1 MSQITT
7 TNVNNI
13 QFGILSSDDIE
24 KMSVCE
30 INKPTLAVEEG
41 SVYDP
46 RLGCVDNESLC
57 ETCNENIWKCTGH
70 VGHIKLQIPIILFF
84 KQTVN
89 MLKIFCFNCSRL
101 LCTEEELRLQNM
113 HGYEKILEYLSNK
126 ISFCGRC
133 MSPHPEIRFDITEYK
148 IIAQHKLKNDKTTR
162 QLTPV
167 KIKQIFD
174 NIPDE
179 DVAILGVDPTMFH
192 PRNLV
197 LYNFPVIPTCCRP
210 RMITPDNVSDDDLSI
225 SLVDII
231 KNNKILEKGYLSKE
245 KYEKTC
251 SDIKLRALTY
261 CDNSRGKAIHNT
273 NHKPMTGIKE
283 RITKKTGHV
292 RQNLMGKR
300 GDKTGRT
307 VVGPDTTLRLNEVA
321 IPEEMANILTIPEYV
336 TPFNIELLSEL
347 VNTPG
352 KASVVIKK
360 NGMRISIATATIKRG
375 TLLNH
380 GDIIERKKNTGFAG
394 GAAWQRS
401 CPPEG
406 SQSKEIVMK
415 HVVTNC
421 KMELKKDD
429 IVIRPTNNG
438 ESFKILPLILPE
450 KKILKLEI
458 GDKVERYLKDG
469 DYILLNRQPT
479 LHRNSMQGM
488 KVVVKPGRTIR
499 LNLSI
504 VTGYNMDFDGIY
516 YGL

>member
-1 MSQITT
+1 MSQIT
-7 TNVNNI
+7 NVNKI
-13 QFGILSSDDIE
+13 QFGILSSVDIE

-46 RLGCVDNESLC
+46 RLGCVDSDSLC

-70 VGHIKLQIPIILFF
+70 FGHIKLQIPIILFY
-84 KQTVN
+84 KQAVN

-101 LCTEEELRLQNM
+101 LCTKEELCLQNA
-113 HGYEKILEYLSNK
+113 HSYEKIIEYVTNK

-133 MSPHPEIRFDITEYK
+133 TSPHPEIRFDITENK
-148 IIAQHKLKNDKTTR
+148 IIAHHKLKNEKTTR
-162 QLTPV
+162 QLLPV

-179 DVAILGVDPTMFH
+179 DVAILGVDSKMFH

-197 LYNFPVIPTCCRP
+197 LENFPVIPTCCRP

-225 SLVDII
+225 SLVEII
-231 KNNKILEKGYLSKE
+231 KNNNILKNNNLGKINLSQE
-245 KYEKTC
+245 KYEKVC
-251 SDIKLRALTY
+251 SDIKFRTLTY

-292 RQNLMGKR
+292 RQHLMGKR
-300 GDKTGRT
+300 NDKTGRT
-307 VVGPDTTLRLNEVA
+307 VVGPDATLKLNEVA

-360 NGMRISIATATIKRG
+360 NGMRISIATAIIKRG

-380 GDIIERKKNTGFAG
+380 GDIIERKELKNGV
-394 GAAWQRS
+394 
-401 CPPEG
+401 E
-406 SQSKEIVMK
+406 KINK
-415 HVVTNC
+415 YVVTNC
-421 KMELKKDD
+421 KIELKKGD
-429 IVIRPTNNG
+429 VVKRPLNN
-438 ESFKILPLILPE
+438 ENQTFKILPVILPE
-450 KKILKLEI
+450 KKILKLQI
-458 GDKVERYLKDG
+458 GDRVERYLKDG

-488 KVVVKPGRTIR
+488 KVLIKPGRTIR

-504 VTGYNMDFDGIY
+504 VTGYNMDFDGPSWTSN
-516 YGL
+516 

>member
-1 MSQITT
+1 
-7 TNVNNI
+7 
-13 QFGILSSDDIE
+13 
-24 KMSVCE
+24 
-30 INKPTLAVEEG
+30 
-41 SVYDP
+41 
-46 RLGCVDNESLC
+46 
-57 ETCNENIWKCTGH
+57 
-70 VGHIKLQIPIILFF
+70 
-84 KQTVN
+84 
-89 MLKIFCFNCSRL
+89 
-101 LCTEEELRLQNM
+101 
-113 HGYEKILEYLSNK
+113 
-126 ISFCGRC
+126 
-133 MSPHPEIRFDITEYK
+133 
-148 IIAQHKLKNDKTTR
+148 
-162 QLTPV
+162 
-167 KIKQIFD
+167 
-174 NIPDE
+174 
-179 DVAILGVDPTMFH
+179 
-192 PRNLV
+192 
-197 LYNFPVIPTCCRP
+197 
-210 RMITPDNVSDDDLSI
+210 MITPDNVSDDDLSI

-231 KNNKILEKGYLSKE
+231 KNNKILEKGGLSKE

-307 VVGPDTTLRLNEVA
+307 VVGPDATLRLNEVA

-336 TPFNIELLSEL
+336 TPFNIELLTEL

-380 GDIIERKKNTGFAG
+380 GDIIERKNG
-394 GAAWQRS
+394 
-401 CPPEG
+401 
-406 SQSKEIVMK
+406 KEIVK

-429 IVIRPTNNG
+429 IIIRPTNNG

-488 KVVVKPGRTIR
+488 KVVIKPGRTIR

-504 VTGYNMDFDGIY
+504 VTGYNMDFDGPSWTSKYIN
-516 YGL
+516 

>member
-1 MSQITT
+1 MSQIK
-7 TNVNNI
+7 TNVNTI

-30 INKPTLAVEEG
+30 INKATLSVEEG
-41 SVYDP
+41 SIYDP
-46 RLGCVDNESLC
+46 RLGCIDNESLC

-70 VGHIKLQIPIILFF
+70 FGHIKLQIPIILFF
-84 KQTVN
+84 KQTAN
-89 MLKIFCFNCSRL
+89 MLKIFCFKCSRL
-101 LCTEEELRLQNM
+101 LCTEKELRLQNI
-113 HGYEKILEYLSNK
+113 HGYEKTLEYLSNK

-133 MSPHPEIRFDITEYK
+133 MSPHPEIRLDMNEYK
-148 IIAQHKLKNDKTTR
+148 IITQYKLKNDKTTR

-167 KIKQIFD
+167 QIKQIFD

-179 DVAILGVDPTMFH
+179 DVAILGVNPKMFH
-192 PRNLV
+192 PKNFV
-197 LYNFPVIPTCCRP
+197 LSNFPVIPTCCRP

-231 KNNKILEKGYLSKE
+231 KNNKILEKGSLSKE

-251 SDIKLRALTY
+251 FDIKMRALTY
-261 CDNSRGKAIHNT
+261 CDNSRGKAVHNT

-300 GDKTGRT
+300 CDKTGRT
-307 VVGPDTTLRLNEVA
+307 VVGPDATLRLNEVA
-321 IPEEMANILTIPEYV
+321 IPTEMANILTIPEYV
-336 TPFNIELLSEL
+336 TPFNIKLLTEL

-352 KASVVIKK
+352 KASIVIKK
-360 NGMRISIATATIKRG
+360 NEVRISVAAATVNRG

-380 GDIIERKKNTGFAG
+380 GDVIERKVQNSTEETVTKT
-394 GAAWQRS
+394 
-401 CPPEG
+401 
-406 SQSKEIVMK
+406 
-415 HVVTNC
+415 VVTNC
-421 KMELKKDD
+421 KMELKKGD
-429 IVIRPTNNG
+429 IITRPINNG
-438 ESFKILPLILPE
+438 ESFKTIPLIPPT
-450 KKILKLEI
+450 KKFLKLEI

-488 KVVVKPGRTIR
+488 KVLIKPGRTIR
-499 LNLSI
+499 LNLAI
-504 VTGYNMDFDGIY
+504 VTGYNMDFDGPSWTSNNLY
-516 YGL
+516 

>member
-1 MSQITT
+1 MSQIT
-7 TNVNNI
+7 NVNKI
-13 QFGILSSDDIE
+13 QFGILSSEDI
-24 KMSVCE
+24 KNMSVCE

-46 RLGCVDNESLC
+46 RLGCVDNDSLC

-70 VGHIKLQIPIILFF
+70 FGHIVLQTPIILFF

-89 MLKIFCFNCSRL
+89 MLKIFCFSCSRL
-101 LCTEEELRLQNM
+101 LCTEEELRLQKVC
-113 HGYEKILEYLSNK
+113 GYEKIVEYLANK

-133 MSPHPEIRFDITEYK
+133 TTPHPEIRFDITENK
-148 IIAQHKLKNDKTTR
+148 IMAQHKLKNEKTAR
-162 QLTPV
+162 QLLPAT
-167 KIKQIFD
+167 IKCIFD

-179 DVAILGVDPTMFH
+179 DVSILGVDPKMFH
-192 PRNLV
+192 PKNLV
-197 LYNFPVIPTCCRP
+197 LENFPVIPTCCRP
-210 RMITPDNVSDDDLSI
+210 RMITSDNVSDDDLSI
-225 SLVDII
+225 SLVEII
-231 KNNKILEKGYLSKE
+231 KNNNILANNNPNNNPNNNAGKLLPE
-245 KYEKTC
+245 KYAKVC
-251 SDIKLRALTY
+251 ADIKFRTLTY

-307 VVGPDTTLRLNEVA
+307 VVGPDATLKLNEVA
-321 IPEEMANILTIPEYV
+321 IPEEIANILTIPEYV

-352 KASVVIKK
+352 KASIVIKK
-360 NGMRISIATATIKRG
+360 NGMRISIATAIIKRG

-380 GDIIERKKNTGFAG
+380 GDVIERKELKNGV
-394 GAAWQRS
+394 
-401 CPPEG
+401 E
-406 SQSKEIVMK
+406 KINK
-415 HVVTNC
+415 YVVTNC
-421 KMELKKDD
+421 KMELKKGD
-429 IVIRPTNNG
+429 VVKRPLNN
-438 ESFKILPLILPE
+438 ENQTYKILPVILPE
-450 KKILKLEI
+450 KKNLKLEI
-458 GDKVERYLKDG
+458 GDKVERYLKNG

-488 KVVVKPGRTIR
+488 KVLIKPGRTIR

-504 VTGYNMDFDGIY
+504 VTGFNMDFDGFTMDF
-516 YGL
+516 

>member
-1 MSQITT
+1 MSQI

-13 QFGILSSDDIE
+13 QFGILSDVDIE

-46 RLGCVDNESLC
+46 RLGCVDNDSLC

-70 VGHIKLQIPIILFF
+70 FGHIKLQIPIILFF

-101 LCTEEELRLQNM
+101 LCTEEELRLQNV
-113 HGYEKILEYLSNK
+113 HGYEKTIEYLTNK

-133 MSPHPEIRFDITEYK
+133 TAPHPEIRFDISENK
-148 IIAQHKLKNDKTTR
+148 IMAQHKLKNEKTIR
-162 QLTPV
+162 QLLPIM
-167 KIKQIFD
+167 IKQIFD

-179 DVAILGVDPTMFH
+179 DVAILGVDPKMFH

-197 LYNFPVIPTCCRP
+197 LKNFPVIPTCCRP

-225 SLVDII
+225 SLVEII
-231 KNNKILEKGYLSKE
+231 KNNKILEKGNLCIE
-245 KYEKTC
+245 RYEKIC
-251 SDIKLRALTY
+251 ADIKFRTLTY

-336 TPFNIELLSEL
+336 NPFNIESLSKL

-360 NGMRISIATATIKRG
+360 NGMRISVATAIIKRG

-380 GDIIERKKNTGFAG
+380 GDIVKR
-394 GAAWQRS
+394 
-401 CPPEG
+401 
-406 SQSKEIVMK
+406 KEIRNG
-415 HVVTNC
+415 VVEIVKYVITNC
-421 KMELKKDD
+421 KMELKTGD
-429 IVIRPTNNG
+429 IVTRPINNG
-438 ESFKILPLILPE
+438 ESFKIIPVILPE
-450 KKILKLEI
+450 KKIITIEI

-469 DYILLNRQPT
+469 DFILLNRQPT

-488 KVVVKPGRTIR
+488 KVLIKPGRTIR
-499 LNLSI
+499 LNLSV
-504 VTGYNMDFDGIY
+504 VTGFNMDFDGPSWTSNYIY
-516 YGL
+516 

>member
-1 MSQITT
+1 MSQIT
-7 TNVNNI
+7 NVNKI
-13 QFGILSSDDIE
+13 QFGILSSVDIE

-46 RLGCVDNESLC
+46 RLGCVDSDSLC

-70 VGHIKLQIPIILFF
+70 FGHIKLQIPIILFF
-84 KQTVN
+84 KQAVN
-89 MLKIFCFNCSRL
+89 MLKIFCHKCSRL
-101 LCTEEELRLQNM
+101 LCTKEELYLQNV
-113 HGYEKILEYLSNK
+113 HGYEKTIEYLANK

-133 MSPHPEIRFDITEYK
+133 NSAHPEIRFDITEIK
-148 IIAQHKLKNDKTTR
+148 IMAHHKLKTKTTR
-162 QLTPV
+162 KLLPV
-167 KIKQIFD
+167 EIKQIFD
-174 NIPDE
+174 NILDE
-179 DVAILGVDPTMFH
+179 DVAILGVDPKMFH

-197 LYNFPVIPTCCRP
+197 LENFPVIPICCRP

-225 SLVDII
+225 SLVEII
-231 KNNKILEKGYLSKE
+231 KNNNILGNNNLGKVNLCQE
-245 KYEKTC
+245 KYEKIC
-251 SDIKLRALTY
+251 AEIKFRTLTY
-261 CDNSRGKAIHNT
+261 CDNSKGKAIHNT

-307 VVGPDTTLRLNEVA
+307 VVGPDTTLKLNEVA
-321 IPEEMANILTIPEYV
+321 IPEEIANVLTMPEYV
-336 TPFNIELLSEL
+336 TPFNIELLSKL

-360 NGMRISIATATIKRG
+360 NGMRISIATATVKRG

-380 GDIIERKKNTGFAG
+380 GDVIERKELENGVEKI
-394 GAAWQRS
+394 
-401 CPPEG
+401 
-406 SQSKEIVMK
+406 KK
-415 HVVTNC
+415 YVVTNC
-421 KMELKKDD
+421 KMELKKED
-429 IVIRPTNNG
+429 VVKRPLNNG
-438 ESFKILPLILPE
+438 DERQPEGCQNFKILPVILPE
-450 KKILKLEI
+450 NKILKLEI

-488 KVVVKPGRTIR
+488 KVLIKPGRTIR

-504 VTGYNMDFDGIY
+504 VTGFNMDFDGPSWTSN
-516 YGL
+516 

>member
-1 MSQITT
+1 MSQI

-13 QFGILSSDDIE
+13 QFGILSSAEIE

-46 RLGCVDNESLC
+46 RLGCVDNNSLC
-57 ETCNENIWKCTGH
+57 ETCDENIWKCTGH
-70 VGHIKLQIPIILFF
+70 FGHINLQIPIILFF

-101 LCTEEELRLQNM
+101 LCKEEVLRLQNV
-113 HGYEKILEYLSNK
+113 HGYEKIIEYVANK

-133 MSPHPEIRFDITEYK
+133 SAPHPEIRFDITENK
-148 IIAQHKLKNDKTTR
+148 IMAQHKLKTEKTIR
-162 QLTPV
+162 QLLPI

-179 DVAILGVDPTMFH
+179 DVAILGVDPKMFH

-197 LYNFPVIPTCCRP
+197 LEKFPVIPTCCRP

-225 SLVDII
+225 SLVEII
-231 KNNKILEKGYLSKE
+231 KNNKILEKGNLSPE
-245 KYEKTC
+245 KYEKVC
-251 SDIKLRALTY
+251 ADIKFRTLTY

-321 IPEEMANILTIPEYV
+321 IPEEIANILTIPEYV
-336 TPFNIELLSEL
+336 TPFNIEFLSEL

-360 NGMRISIATATIKRG
+360 NGMRLSISTAIIKRG

-380 GDIIERKKNTGFAG
+380 GDVVERIVRNG
-394 GAAWQRS
+394 
-401 CPPEG
+401 
-406 SQSKEIVMK
+406 EIKK

-421 KMELKKDD
+421 KMELKQGD
-429 IVIRPTNNG
+429 VIKRPIDPPT
-438 ESFKILPLILPE
+438 ESAQMDQSFKILPLILPE
-450 KKILKLEI
+450 KKNLKLDI

-488 KVVVKPGRTIR
+488 KVLIKPGRTIR

-504 VTGYNMDFDGIY
+504 VTGFNMDFDGINMDF
-516 YGL
+516 

>member
-1 MSQITT
+1 MSQVNV
-7 TNVNNI
+7 TNVNKI
-13 QFGILSSDDIE
+13 QFGILSDQDVLN
-24 KMSVCE
+24 MSVCV
-30 INKPTLAVEEG
+30 IHKPTLAVEEG

-46 RLGCVDNESLC
+46 RLGCVDNDSLC
-57 ETCNENIWKCTGH
+57 ETCNEDIWKCTGH
-70 VGHIKLQIPIILFF
+70 FGHIELNIPIILFY

-89 MLKIFCFNCSRL
+89 MLKIFCFDCNRL
-101 LCTEEELRLQNM
+101 LCTEEQLRLQNVV
-113 HGYEKILEYLSNK
+113 HSYDKIIEYVSNK

-133 MSPHPEIRFDITEYK
+133 NVQHPEIRFDITENK
-148 IIAQHKLKNDKTTR
+148 IIAQHKLKNEKTTR
-162 QLTPV
+162 HLLPT
-167 KIKQIFD
+167 KIKLIFD

-179 DVAILGVDPTMFH
+179 DVAILGVNPQMFH
-192 PRNLV
+192 PKNLV
-197 LYNFPVIPTCCRP
+197 LTKFPVIPTCCRP
-210 RMITPDNVSDDDLSI
+210 RMITPDNISDDDLSI
-225 SLVDII
+225 SLVEII
-231 KNNKILEKGYLSKE
+231 KNNKILEKGNLPQD
-245 KYEKTC
+245 KYEKAC
-251 SDIKLRALTY
+251 ADIKFRTLTY

-307 VVGPDTTLRLNEVA
+307 VVGPDTTLKLNEVA
-321 IPEEMANILTIPEYV
+321 IPEEIANILTMPEYV
-336 TPFNIELLSEL
+336 TPFNIASLSEL

-360 NGMRISIATATIKRG
+360 NGTRISVATAIIKRG

-380 GDIIERKKNTGFAG
+380 GDIVERREVKNGEEVVT
-394 GAAWQRS
+394 
-401 CPPEG
+401 
-406 SQSKEIVMK
+406 KI
-415 HVVTNC
+415 VVTNC

-429 IVIRPTNNG
+429 KVIRHSTITNQD
-438 ESFKILPLILPE
+438 KILSLVLPE
-450 KKILKLEI
+450 KRTLKLEI

-488 KVVVKPGRTIR
+488 KVLIKPGRTIR

-504 VTGYNMDFDGIY
+504 VTGFNMDFDGP
-516 YGL
+516 LWTFN

>member
-1 MSQITT
+1 MSQI

-13 QFGILSSDDIE
+13 QFGILSNDDIE

-70 VGHIKLQIPIILFF
+70 FGHIKLQIPIILFF

-101 LCTEEELRLQNM
+101 LCTEEQLRLQNV

-167 KIKQIFD
+167 TIKQIFD
-174 NIPDE
+174 NILDE

-225 SLVDII
+225 SLLDII
-231 KNNKILEKGYLSKE
+231 KNNKILENFGYLLSKE
-245 KYEKTC
+245 TYEKTC
-251 SDIKLRALTY
+251 LDIKLRALTY

-380 GDIIERKKNTGFAG
+380 GDIIERKIQDGTN
-394 GAAWQRS
+394 
-401 CPPEG
+401 
-406 SQSKEIVMK
+406 EIVIK

-421 KMELKKDD
+421 KMELKKED

-438 ESFKILPLILPE
+438 ESFKILPIILPE
-450 KKILKLEI
+450 KKNLKLEI

-488 KVVVKPGRTIR
+488 KVLIKPGRTIR